1 MTEPRCAAVSA
12 ALHEPQAGTAATA
25 AAWICLEQP
34 GPWGRDALT
43 ESHLDS
49 GLGAELG
56 RRAEAAGVR
65 VLLIRRP
72 GHHADTHEP
81 APRRVY
87 VASTAPGATWLERA
101 DTDPARLLDLD
112 FAALAAGV
120 RPGLGEP
127 IAQPLLMVCTN
138 SRRDVCCALWGR
150 PLVAELAVDHPE
162 AVWECTHT
170 GGHRFSPTGV
180 LLPTGYLYGRLDVPF
195 ARHLLAEAAH
205 GRVVTGR
212 CRGRSAFAKEGQ
224 VAELAVRER
233 LGERRDVLTVRG
245 TTVRHADGR
254 AWRVAVESRDLPPA
268 RPGSCGAAP
277 VVPTRLVATGVERL
291 VPVP

>member
-1 MTEPRCAAVSA
+1 MSA

-43 ESHLDS
+43 ESHLDPA
-49 GLGAELG
+49 LGAELG

-72 GHHADTHEP
+72 GHHADTHRP

-87 VASTAPGATWLERA
+87 VASTAPGASWLEGA
-101 DTDPARLLDLD
+101 DIDPVRLLDLD
-112 FAALAAGV
+112 FAALAEGV

-127 IAQPLLMVCTN
+127 VAQPLLMVCTN

-150 PLVAELAVDHPE
+150 PLVAELAVEHPE

-205 GRVVTGR
+205 GRVVTQR
-212 CRGRSAFAKEGQ
+212 CRGRSAFPKEGQ

-233 LGERRDVLTVRG
+233 LGERLDVLTVRG

>member
-34 GPWGRDALT
+34 GPWGANALT
-43 ESHLDS
+43 ESHLDPA
-49 GLGAELG
+49 LGAELG
-56 RRAEAAGVR
+56 RRADAAGVR

-72 GHHADTHEP
+72 GHHADTHRP
-81 APRRVY
+81 TPRRVY
-87 VASTAPGATWLERA
+87 VASTAPGASWLERA
-101 DTDPARLLDLD
+101 DTDPRRLLELD

-120 RPGLGEP
+120 RPGWGEP
-127 IAQPLLMVCTN
+127 VAEPLLMVCTN

-150 PLVAELAVDHPE
+150 PLVAELAASHPE

-195 ARHLLAEAAH
+195 ARHLLAEAAR
-205 GRVVTGR
+205 GRVVVER
-212 CRGRSAFAKEGQ
+212 CRGRSAFPKEGQ

-245 TTVRHADGR
+245 TTVRHVDGR
-254 AWRVAVESRDLPPA
+254 AWRVDVVDQELPPA
-268 RPGSCGAAP
+268 RPASCGAVPA
-277 VVPTRLVATGVERL
+277 VPTRLVATGVQRL